1 MSCLA
6 DFNGL
11 TTPMSA
17 RKLLTYAG
25 RSSNGRTAVSGS
37 AYRGSNPCLPANSF
51 MNGWHETE
59 IRVRYAETDQ
69 MGIAHHSNYL
79 IWFESGRSDLCRARG
94 FSYKE
99 MEDKAG
105 ALMVV
110 AESYVR
116 YKSPAFYE
124 DVLTIK
130 TAISEVRSRSIRF
143 SYEISRASDDSLI
156 AEGETLHLVT
166 DKDQK
171 VKTIPEIFK
180 HLLTDENAGAF
191 PANEAPS

>member
-1 MSCLA
+1 
-6 DFNGL
+6 
-11 TTPMSA
+11 
-17 RKLLTYAG
+17 
-25 RSSNGRTAVSGS
+25 
-37 AYRGSNPCLPANSF
+37 

-79 IWFESGRSDLCRARG
+79 IWFEAGRSDLCRARG

-99 MEDKAG
+99 MEEREN

-124 DVLTIK
+124 DVLHIHTKIGE
-130 TAISEVRSRSIRF
+130 IRSRSIRF
-143 SYEISRASDDSLI
+143 IYEIYRLKDSVLI

-166 DKDQK
+166 DENQK
-171 VKTIPEIFK
+171 VRTIPEVYK
-180 HLLTDENAGAF
+180 RLLIEGTKLAF
-191 PANEAPS
+191 PANQAPS

>member
-1 MSCLA
+1 
-6 DFNGL
+6 
-11 TTPMSA
+11 
-17 RKLLTYAG
+17 
-25 RSSNGRTAVSGS
+25 
-37 AYRGSNPCLPANSF
+37 